1 MREIWIIGC
10 GGSDADGVGFEFA
23 VGDIDDIKQ
32 ILVDKV
38 ERDKEWSDTWADGTD
53 NVDDVEERITGTLY
67 AYSCFP
73 DYHIDYEAI
82 PLRKIIM
89 DACI

>member
-38 ERDKEWSDTWADGTD
+38 TRDKEWSGTWMNGTE
-53 NVDDVEERITGTLY
+53 NVDEVEERITGTLY

-73 DYHIDYEAI
+73 DFHIDYEAI
-82 PLRKIIM
+82 PLRKITM

>member
-38 ERDKEWSDTWADGTD
+38 ERDKEWSDAWADGTE
-53 NVDDVEERITGTLY
+53 NVDEVAERITGTLY

-82 PLRKIIM
+82 PLRKITM